1 MPRGVYVRKVYA
13 GRPVKSRISKVRQEA
28 ALVRWDS
35 VREQREQWLK
45 PFREL
50 PLDRAMPYLEDL
62 RKICEDG
69 GHILNERI
77 NHPSSPVKCAGPRC
91 GKDLS
96 GTNPSGRPKWIKTM
110 YIKDAKN
117 PEIGRS
123 IYFCSEICSNAWAR
137 ARQGSMGGD
146 GR

>member
-13 GRPVKSRISKVRQEA
+13 GKPVKRHISKVRTEAILARWESVKQE
-28 ALVRWDS
+28 
-35 VREQREQWLK
+35 REQWLK

-50 PLDRAMPYLEDL
+50 PIESAMPYLEDL

-77 NHPSSPVKCAGPRC
+77 NHPGSPVKCAGPRC

-96 GTNPSGRPKWIKTM
+96 GLQPNGRPKWIKTM
-110 YIKDAKN
+110 YIKNPKN
-117 PEIGRS
+117 PEIGNS
-123 IYFCSEICSNAWAR
+123 IYFCNELCANEWAR
-137 ARQGSMGGD
+137 KQQGAMGGTQ
-146 GR
+146 

>member
-1 MPRGVYVRKVYA
+1 MPRGVYQRTVYA
-13 GRPVKSRISKVRQEA
+13 GKPVKRHISKVRQEA
-28 ALVRWDS
+28 ALVRWQS
-35 VREQREQWLK
+35 VKEEREQWLK

-50 PLDRAMPYLEDL
+50 PIDRAMPYLEDL

-69 GHILNERI
+69 GHIMNERI

-91 GKDLS
+91 GKNLE

-110 YIKDAKN
+110 YIKDPKN

-123 IYFCSEICSNAWAR
+123 IYFCSELCANGWAR
-137 ARQGSMGGD
+137 ARQGAMGTD